1 MINEI
6 QRVADLAN
14 WSGWVPFTQAVV
26 QAPQTPGV
34 YLARRGND
42 GALVYVGK
50 SGERRGMG
58 IRGRLIIY
66 SQGQA
71 AVSGLGEAA
80 LDRALADRTWLLT
93 RLAEV
98 DTGRPR
104 RATSWAREA
113 IRWTD
118 LYLCWHGTES
128 EAAATRLEREVLSRL
143 GDYPLWNRRRIVHDE
158 QLRATAD

>member
-1 MINEI
+1 MTDEI
-6 QRVADLAN
+6 QRVANLAN
-14 WSGWVPFTQAVV
+14 WSVWMPFAQAVV
-26 QAPQTPGV
+26 EAPRTPGV
-34 YLARRGND
+34 YLARQGND

-80 LDRALADRTWLLT
+80 LDRALADRAWLLS

-98 DTGRPR
+98 DAGRPR

-118 LYLCWHGTES
+118 LYLCWHGTET
-128 EAAATRLEREVLSRL
+128 EAAATRLEREVLSHLR
-143 GDYPLWNRRRIVHDE
+143 DHPLWNRR
-158 QLRATAD
+158 QSRAVSIRV